1 MPMATRE
8 RPIDYS
14 RRASAA
20 ALLRLGAEL
29 RLARRAAGLS
39 LRAVAH
45 ECGVSA
51 SLVERVEHGSVAGPA
66 LESVMCIGATV
77 GLEVAIR
84 AYPRSDPL
92 RDAGQARLLGR
103 LHGELH
109 PRLGWQQEVPFP
121 SRGDPRAW
129 DALIRGE
136 RWQLPVEAE
145 TAITDGQA
153 LERKLAL
160 KIRDGGFDHLILLVA
175 DTRRNRAAIPAL
187 RVPFPLR
194 TRQVL
199 AALREGRDP
208 GASGIV
214 ML

>member
-1 MPMATRE
+1 M
-8 RPIDYS
+8 
-14 RRASAA
+14 
-20 ALLRLGAEL
+20 
-29 RLARRAAGLS
+29 
-39 LRAVAH
+39 
-45 ECGVSA
+45 
-51 SLVERVEHGSVAGPA
+51 
-66 LESVMCIGATV
+66 
-77 GLEVAIR
+77 
-84 AYPRSDPL
+84 
-92 RDAGQARLLGR
+92 
-103 LHGELH
+103 
-109 PRLGWQQEVPFP
+109 
-121 SRGDPRAW
+121 
-129 DALIRGE
+129 
-136 RWQLPVEAE
+136 EAE